1 MIRSIA
7 SLFFYARFLNRFS
20 TRGYQRA
27 AASWEALAPDFSN
40 QTWLVSGAT
49 GGIGR
54 YTALSANRHGARV
67 IALGRNPKAL
77 AALKD
82 QAAFPKRLLPVEVD
96 LSSIKAVSR
105 LAAKPAVSSRT
116 VDVLVNNVG
125 VLLNQHEITDEGFER
140 SFATN
145 ILGPYVLTESLRSAQ
160 GLAATGLV
168 INVSSG
174 GMYGTPLV
182 GEEMNCPDAKRFDG
196 MAAYA
201 RHKRAMVVL
210 TRYWNQNWQGSPAVQ
225 VMHPGWVD
233 TAGVQ
238 SSLPWF
244 RRTLKALLRDAEQG
258 ADTILW
264 LAQQRP
270 DPPIDGG
277 IWLDRQCQPE
287 HEFSFT
293 RHARISEQALI
304 DFLQQAAEKAL
315 AREA

>member
-1 MIRSIA
+1 MIRPIA
-7 SLFFYARFLNRFS
+7 SLFFYARFLNSFS
-20 TRGYQRA
+20 TRGYRRA
-27 AASWEALAPDFSN
+27 QANWEMLSPDFSN

-54 YTALSANRHGARV
+54 YTALAANRHGARV
-67 IALGRNPKAL
+67 IALGRNPDAL
-77 AALKD
+77 ATLKKE
-82 QAAFPKRLLPVEVD
+82 AASPRRLLPVEVD
-96 LSSIKAVSR
+96 LSSIKAVARLASKPAISSR
-105 LAAKPAVSSRT
+105 L

-125 VLLNQHEITDEGFER
+125 VLLNQHEVTDEGFER

-145 ILGPYVLTESLRSAQ
+145 ILGPYVLTETLRSAQ
-160 GLAATGLV
+160 RLAASGLI

-182 GEEMNCPDAKRFDG
+182 GEEMNCTDPNRFDG

-210 TRYWNQNWQGSPAVQ
+210 TRYWNTRWQGSPSVQ

-238 SSLPWF
+238 SALPWF
-244 RRTLKALLRDAEQG
+244 RRTLKALLRNAEQG

-293 RHARISEQALI
+293 KRARISEQALI
-304 DFLQQAAEKAL
+304 DYLQQAAEVAL
-315 AREA
+315 SRGH